1 LRLTYE
7 RFTKFNWDRFEAD
20 MAIQVESAVILLQ
33 RFLPKMAKLPRA
45 RVLFVLSSVVHGVPP
60 KFMSMYTMIKY
71 MQLGLMRS
79 LAAEYASSTV
89 RINAI
94 SPSMVET
101 RFLQDIA
108 DVAVQ
113 MSAAANPQGR
123 NATTADLLGA
133 IEFLL
138 SPASDFIHGID
149 IPIAA
154 GSVC

>member
-1 LRLTYE
+1 
-7 RFTKFNWDRFEAD
+7 
-20 MAIQVESAVILLQ
+20 
-33 RFLPKMAKLPRA
+33 
-45 RVLFVLSSVVHGVPP
+45 
-60 KFMSMYTMIKY
+60 
-71 MQLGLMRS
+71 
-79 LAAEYASSTV
+79 
-89 RINAI
+89 
-94 SPSMVET
+94 
-101 RFLQDIA
+101 
-108 DVAVQ
+108 